1 MVRGSA
7 RRTLL
12 MLMLGVLIGSA
23 AAWADGA
30 CEDETFCI
38 GQHPSPTV
46 AAATVA
52 SGSPYV
58 HAGIDFEWP
67 GQPQPV
73 RPSDW
78 PYAGPPEKMLEYLLA
93 DRTEKGYPTS
103 RPIWPGT
110 PNRTWALVT
119 IWLAPTSGS
128 AWITWSDG
136 QNDRNYIL
144 HPGDSVTVYG
154 RWVELSNFL
163 VASYADEIEASE
175 DAEAWR
181 AGAGDYPYFEYPD
194 GRNLIYPG
202 HIIGTYTIT
211 VDLCGDP

>member
-1 MVRGSA
+1 MRRRRGWRGA
-7 RRTLL
+7 ACTLIVASL
-12 MLMLGVLIGSA
+12 TLLIGSGA
-23 AAWADGA
+23 VWADGA

-52 SGSPYV
+52 TGSPYV

-67 GQPQPV
+67 GQPQP
-73 RPSDW
+73 S
-78 PYAGPPEKMLEYLLA
+78 
-93 DRTEKGYPTS
+93 RTEGDLERLLQDRDAKGYPTS

-128 AWITWSDG
+128 AWIVWSDG
-136 QNDRNYIL
+136 QNDLRYIL
-144 HPGDSVTVYG
+144 HPGDSITVYG

-175 DAEAWR
+175 DAEAWQ

-194 GRNLIYPG
+194 GRDLIYPG